1 VRSAVDRRQHRGGDN
16 VKNVVFYPHPAQI
29 GFLHP
34 VDNHEFHPVQS
45 LFGGMLCNSE
55 RGTRLVRCF
64 SEVFSMSLALSPLF
78 WDKKFRI
85 AILTLATF
93 IALC

>member
-1 VRSAVDRRQHRGGDN
+1 MLN
-16 VKNVVFYPHPAQI
+16 NPA
-29 GFLHP
+29 
-34 VDNHEFHPVQS
+34 
-45 LFGGMLCNSE
+45 
-55 RGTRLVRCF
+55 
-64 SEVFSMSLALSPLF
+64 F

>member
-1 VRSAVDRRQHRGGDN
+1 VMTLLN
-16 VKNVVFYPHPAQI
+16 NPA
-29 GFLHP
+29 
-34 VDNHEFHPVQS
+34 
-45 LFGGMLCNSE
+45 
-55 RGTRLVRCF
+55 
-64 SEVFSMSLALSPLF
+64 F